1 MVTNMGKKE
10 ILDFKIWSTSI
21 TRFNAAKRI
30 TSWKHC
36 IRWSLLS
43 SSVYLVTL
51 SILIYA
57 EKIQSSHSEASQFA
71 SIFLSIL
78 VMSLS
83 LSVNLNHLEIRAFQY
98 HECGRKIRRL
108 ASKLAGAVDDTK
120 IDDLFENYDDILD
133 KYENHM
139 SIDYYQFAL
148 HNHKQFTENQK
159 DKIPDWYLMYLW
171 MPIARYIPQ
180 MLVYS
185 VTVVLPLI
193 LISRIVSF

>member
-1 MVTNMGKKE
+1 MEKKE
-10 ILDFKIWSTSI
+10 ILDFKIWSTGI

-36 IRWSLLS
+36 IRWSLLA

-57 EKIQSSHSEASQFA
+57 GKIQDTHVEASQFA

-83 LSVNLNHLEIRAFQY
+83 LSVNLNHLEITAFQY

-108 ASKLAGAVDDTK
+108 ASLLSGAVNDSE
-120 IDDLFENYDDILD
+120 IDVLFEKYEDILD

-148 HNHKQFTENQK
+148 HNFKQFKENQK
-159 DKIPDWYLMYLW
+159 EKIPNWHLMYLW
-171 MPIARYIPQ
+171 MPTARYIPQ
-180 MLVYS
+180 LFFYS
-185 VTVVLPLI
+185 ITVVLPII
-193 LISRIVSF
+193 LISDIVSFCIK

>member
-1 MVTNMGKKE
+1 MEKKE

-36 IRWSLLS
+36 IRWSLLA

-57 EKIQSSHSEASQFA
+57 GKIQDSHSEASQFA

-108 ASKLAGAVDDTK
+108 SSQLSGAVDDSK
-120 IDDLFENYDDILD
+120 INALFENYDDILD

-148 HNHKQFTENQK
+148 HNHKQFKEHQK
-159 DKIPDWYLMYLW
+159 TKIPDWYHMYLW
-171 MPIARYIPQ
+171 MPTARYIPQ
-180 MLVYS
+180 LLVYS
-185 VTVVLPLI
+185 VTVVLPMI
-193 LISRIVSF
+193 LISEIASF

>member
-1 MVTNMGKKE
+1 MDKKE
-10 ILDFKIWSTSI
+10 MLDFKIWSTSI

-30 TSWKHC
+30 SSWKHC
-36 IRWSLLS
+36 IRWSLLT
-43 SSVYLVTL
+43 SSVYLTTL

-57 EKIQSSHSEASQFA
+57 GKIKDTQSESSQFA
-71 SIFLSIL
+71 SILFSIL

-108 ASKLAGAVDDTK
+108 ASQLSGAVDNSE
-120 IDDLFENYDDILD
+120 IDSIFENYDDILD

-148 HNHKQFTENQK
+148 HNYKQFKVNQK
-159 DKIPDWYLMYLW
+159 SKIPAWYLMYLW
-171 MPIARYIPQ
+171 MPTARYIPQ
-180 MLVYS
+180 LLVYCI
-185 VTVVLPLI
+185 TIILPMI
-193 LISRIVSF
+193 LISKIVYF

>member
-1 MVTNMGKKE
+1 M
-10 ILDFKIWSTSI
+10 
-21 TRFNAAKRI
+21 
-30 TSWKHC
+30 C
-36 IRWSLLS
+36 S
-43 SSVYLVTL
+43 SD
-51 SILIYA
+51 
-57 EKIQSSHSEASQFA
+57 
-71 SIFLSIL
+71 
-78 VMSLS
+78 
-83 LSVNLNHLEIRAFQY
+83 
-98 HECGRKIRRL
+98 L